1 MELSLTEAEGR
12 LSELV
17 TAAQRGERV
26 VITKNG
32 DPAVQLVSCPK
43 RKRRRGIDLDKLA
56 ADCRRRGIKEA
67 SPEEAE
73 AMIAAF
79 HDPAL
84 SRKVLGLDDD
94 D

>member
-32 DPAVQLVSCPK
+32 DPAVELVSFPK

-56 ADCRRRGIKEA
+56 ADRRRRGIKEA

-79 HDPAL
+79 HDQAL
-84 SRKVLGLDDD
+84 SRKVLGLN
-94 D
+94 

>member
-12 LSELV
+12 LPELV

-32 DPAVQLVSCPK
+32 DPAVELVHY
-43 RKRRRGIDLDKLA
+43 RKRGRYRPRQVG
-56 ADCRRRGIKEA
+56 G
-67 SPEEAE
+67 
-73 AMIAAF
+73 
-79 HDPAL
+79 DPPAPRHQGRPAGGSGRDDGRPFTTRPL

-94 D
+94 